1 MEDEGTIATTKRQNR
16 HPRLVARRRT
26 SEARHPSPFLRPIG
40 RCLRKFGSQA
50 PNETRLA
57 SSMVSISCV
66 PYPPFTSTSSPFVS
80 TTTRALFGDHYYSPS
95 ARLSQICSRA
105 DGFCFWY
112 RAPKKMAGSVNF
124 GPNSFFGGLDF
135 FPRPPLSDPRGKKFG
150 ARKCAEV
157 CGKCA
162 ESVRKFPKCVILR
175 LNTLRI

>member
-105 DGFCFWY
+105 DGFFFWY
-112 RAPKKMAGSVNF
+112 RAPKKWPAVSILVQIHFLEGSI
-124 GPNSFFGGLDF
+124 F
-135 FPRPPLSDPRGKKFG
+135 FPDPPFRTPGERNSGPESVR
-150 ARKCAEV
+150 
-157 CGKCA
+157 KCA
-162 ESVRKFPKCVILR
+162 ESVRKFPKWVILR